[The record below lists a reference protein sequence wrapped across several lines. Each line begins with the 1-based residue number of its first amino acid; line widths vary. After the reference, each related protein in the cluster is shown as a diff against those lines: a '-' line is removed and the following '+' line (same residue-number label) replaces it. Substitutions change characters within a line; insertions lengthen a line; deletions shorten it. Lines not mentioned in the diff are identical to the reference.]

1 VHVVGRDISER
12 KRWENHQR
20 LLVGE
25 LNHRVKNTLAIV
37 QSLTHQTFRA
47 GSPPEQSI
55 QAFEGRLQ
63 ALAAAHNL
71 LTRENWE
78 AASIRDVIDGAL
90 RPFCSDARC
99 TVDGPP
105 VRVPPQTAVSL
116 TLTMHELA
124 TNASK
129 YGSLSVPEGTIAVRW
144 TVEDERLVLEWVEA
158 GGPVVSPPTRSG
170 FGTRMINRAL
180 AADLGGTVSLD
191 YAPEGVRCRIE
202 APLP

>member
-1 VHVVGRDISER
+1 VARDITER

-37 QSLTHQTFRA
+37 QSLSHQTFRP
-47 GSPPEQSI
+47 GQPPEDAI
-55 QAFEGRLQ
+55 QAFEGRLL

-78 AASIRDVIDGAL
+78 AASLRDVAEEAL
-90 RPFCSDARC
+90 RPFCETGRC
-99 TVDGPP
+99 NVEGPP

-116 TLTMHELA
+116 ALAMHELA

-129 YGSLSVPEGTIAVRW
+129 YGSLSVAGGSITVRW
-144 TVEDERLVLEWVEA
+144 IIRNGLLVLGWTEE
-158 GGPVVSPPTRSG
+158 GGPPVSPPTRKG
-170 FGTRMINRAL
+170 FGTRMINRVL
-180 AADLGGTVSLD
+180 AADLGGTVSVD
-191 YAPEGVRCRIE
+191 YAPTGLHFRIE